1 MSESETKS
9 EKKYD
14 VAISFLHKDET
25 LAVAID
31 ARLREHFNVFIYSK
45 RQEELAGTN
54 GLESLREAFLTES
67 RLVVVLYREAWGT
80 TQWTRV
86 EQQAITDRFLKDG
99 WDFLLFVMLNDSD
112 HPPKWLPQ
120 SEIRLRFQEYGFEEL
135 IAAVKIR
142 AQKLGSIVRSETAL
156 DRAKRFED
164 ASRARA
170 DREKL
175 LNSEGSQAMRQQWD
189 SFIASLSAKT
199 SEANQNL
206 SFKIVFGN
214 GPYGHVVRA
223 KNVSLSLTADPA
235 HPTTNSRIIV
245 QEWKGALNLTTD
257 GSFSPFRQP
266 KRIAENSFYF
276 DYQPAYGWC
285 WHSAA
290 STDYY
295 NAAGLAE
302 EVLMRLLNLQDRF
315 ERGEIKWS
323 DSE

>member
-1 MSESETKS
+1 MSESET
-9 EKKYD
+9 KYD
-14 VAISFLHKDET
+14 VAISFLHGDEP
-25 LAVAID
+25 LAHEID
-31 ARLREHFNVFIYSK
+31 ARLSEQFNVFVYSK
-45 RQEELAGTN
+45 RQEDLAGTN
-54 GLESLREAFLTES
+54 GLESFREAFLTES
-67 RLVVVLYREAWGT
+67 RLVVVLYRKAWGT
-80 TQWTRV
+80 TPFTRV
-86 EQQAITDRFLKDG
+86 EQQAITDRFLNDG

-112 HPPKWLPQ
+112 QPPKWLPQ
-120 SEIRLRFQEYGFEEL
+120 SGIRLSFQQYGFEQL
-135 IAAVKIR
+135 IGAVKVR
-142 AQKLGSIVRSETAL
+142 AEKLGSIIKSETAL

-189 SFIASLSAKT
+189 SVIASLSAKT

-206 SFKIVFGN
+206 SFKIAFGN
-214 GPYGHVVRA
+214 GPYGFVVRA
-223 KNVSLSLTADPA
+223 KNVSLSLSSDPA
-235 HPTTNSRIIV
+235 HPTTNSRIIL

-257 GSFSPFRQP
+257 GFFSPFRQP

-302 EVLMRLLNLQDRF
+302 EVLKRLLNLQDRF